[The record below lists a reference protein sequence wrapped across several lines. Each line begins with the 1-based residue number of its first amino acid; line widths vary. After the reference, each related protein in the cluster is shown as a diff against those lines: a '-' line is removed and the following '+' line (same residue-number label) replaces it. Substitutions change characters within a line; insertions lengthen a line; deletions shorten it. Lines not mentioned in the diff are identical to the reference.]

1 MSNTTTTTTSTTTAT
16 PAIQVNGNQSSSPQ
30 SPSSS
35 TSTLSPPMSP
45 SLLTRYREQKAVNKQ
60 IEKQLKEEKKIMDSE
75 LKLLLLGT
83 GDSGKSTV
91 VKQMKILHLEGYS
104 QEERIN
110 QRQFVYRNIIEI
122 AYSIIRGCGILNL
135 VIPSHFGS
143 ICSSIEEIFET
154 KNYTNLDKSVLK
166 GVAELAKNESFIN
179 AANNSG
185 SNFQLHSSSQ
195 YFLDDIARFSEED
208 YIPTDQDILY
218 TRVASTSVSETRFSV
233 RGIKFRMIDVA
244 GQRGHRDK
252 WIHHFSEVTAILFV
266 ISLCEYDQ
274 VLEEDGKTNR
284 MVESIKVFGD
294 IINQRWFK
302 DIPIILFLNKRD
314 LFAEKIK
321 KTGISVCFPDYTG
334 PSDDYEQSLV
344 FLKKKILSANKTS
357 KAVYTN
363 VTTATDTT
371 NIGHVFE
378 AVKDILTRQTMEE
391 GGI

>member
-1 MSNTTTTTTSTTTAT
+1 
-16 PAIQVNGNQSSSPQ
+16 
-30 SPSSS
+30 
-35 TSTLSPPMSP
+35 MSP
-45 SLLTRYREQKAVNKQ
+45 SLLTRYKEQRAVNKA
-60 IEKQLKEEKKIMDSE
+60 IEKQLKDEKKIMDRE
-75 LKLLLLGT
+75 LKILLLGT
-83 GDSGKSTV
+83 GDRGKSTV
-91 VKQMKILHLEGYS
+91 VKQMKILHLDGYP
-104 QEERIN
+104 QKKRIN
-110 QRQFVYRNIIEI
+110 QKQFIYRNIIEI
-122 AYSIIRGCGILNL
+122 AYAIIRGCSVLNL
-135 VIPSHFGS
+135 VIPPQFEP
-143 ICSSIEEIFET
+143 ICSNIEDIYES
-154 KNYTNLDKSVLK
+154 KNYTNLDKNILK
-166 GVAELAKNESFIN
+166 GIAELSKNESFTY

-185 SNFQLHSSSQ
+185 AHFQLHSSSQ
-195 YFLDDIARFSEED
+195 YFLDDIQRFSEDD

-218 TRVASTSVSETRFSV
+218 TRVASTSVSETRFAV

-284 MVESIKVFGD
+284 MIESIKVFGD

-321 KTGISVCFPDYTG
+321 KTGINICFPDYTG
-334 PSDDYEQSLV
+334 PSDDYEQSYV
-344 FLKKKILSANKTS
+344 FLKKKILSVNKTS
-357 KAVYTN
+357 KPVYTN